1 MLVSYNLRRSSVSTL
16 KGKWLAEK
24 WGVYARMC
32 ELHVCTHAC
41 ACRGGVRGGLW
52 WPRSVEPVVCG
63 GHQHASAKEPSLPPI
78 SPADVGSHLPHC
90 HRYPS
95 CLSLSNLGFP
105 LHPDLPILSL
115 LSTLTLPLHSFP
127 QCILR
132 PSCVLA
138 LFQVVRDKAR
148 VFSPCV
154 FGLLMPE
161 PPLTLESL
169 TQLAPLPVSPN
180 LGKQSHCPNT
190 PISPFPARPASLPQ
204 PTPAQTLQSTPS
216 LLLILTCSRIH
227 SCEQNSW
234 EKGFLQS

>member
-1 MLVSYNLRRSSVSTL
+1 MVVINT
-16 KGKWLAEK
+16 
-24 WGVYARMC
+24 
-32 ELHVCTHAC
+32 
-41 ACRGGVRGGLW
+41 
-52 WPRSVEPVVCG
+52 PVP
-63 GHQHASAKEPSLPPI
+63 KNPPSLPLAQLM
-78 SPADVGSHLPHC
+78 SAPHC

-138 LFQVVRDKAR
+138 LFRVVRDKAR